1 MEVNIGNSWD
11 WDSSAKPV
19 AMEWELDAWFTSG
32 MLNTTETNVIVM
44 AVRENSTDQAKEL
57 MESTRSTNG
66 KYKAQNLLIS
76 INGEGKNRQHRVA
89 FIGSL
94 SSIYSLS
101 CFDLP
106 TAPEVPL
113 SYIRQLPLAVLA

>member
-1 MEVNIGNSWD
+1 MEVNIGSWWD
-11 WDSSAKPV
+11 WNSYANSLAT
-19 AMEWELDAWFTSG
+19 EWELDACFTSG
-32 MLNTTETNVIVM
+32 MLNTTEMNVIVM
-44 AVRENSTDQAKEL
+44 AVRENSTDRAKVL

-66 KYKAQNLLIS
+66 KYQAQNLLIS

-113 SYIRQLPLAVLA
+113 GYIRQLPLAVLA